1 MQTARR
7 YSILYLTSIA
17 VIGVAVL
24 VGLLF
29 MAVMTAATHERIQQQ
44 SATHLREL
52 LSTVESTASIAC
64 FVEDQNLAKE
74 VARGLL
80 KNSAVLGVV
89 IRSGKQELVRSFR
102 PSVTGQALA
111 RAELGRLTRAI
122 VSPFNANEQV
132 GEIQIYPNPDEFDRL
147 IAQEVHFVGSLL
159 AIQIAGTAAAII
171 LAVLLWIVRPIKAL
185 SDRLH
190 RMDAAA
196 GDRLHVPK
204 GHNRTEV
211 GRLVG
216 DVNALADRLVASL
229 DDERELRL
237 QREIDEMK
245 YHAIF
250 DNAETGIFI
259 ADREGRV
266 ESFNPALVRLLDLP
280 AGENPTSGPIRIADL
295 SWDVPARLPQLIGQC
310 VDSNAMCGDDL
321 VLTPGTGSA
330 RWLNLILSPI
340 GGGNVQGLVS
350 DVTERK
356 LSEETAR
363 KQVVTDPLTGVAN
376 RSGIERVLGMAI
388 SQHENSGDGGF
399 ALMFIDLD
407 GFKRV
412 NEALGLPV
420 GDEVLKAAAKRLSS
434 CLKLSDTVARI
445 GGDKFAVV
453 LPGAT
458 KDDLAAHI
466 GERVI
471 RILWENFE
479 VHATPIQL
487 GASIGIT
494 LFPPDGN
501 DLPTLL
507 RNAELALDRAKSTG
521 GNRFTFFD
529 LGMAE
534 AAEQRRAMEMDM
546 HLALHRGEFE
556 LFYQPIVDLASNR
569 LAGAEALIRWHH
581 PERGLVPPD
590 AFIPLAEET
599 GLIVDIGS
607 WVLEEA
613 CRQLSEWQAEGKDYY
628 LSINLSGRQIPD
640 GMPPEKLAEAVRRHG
655 IDASHL
661 VLEITEGVL
670 LADISQAQSW
680 LSAVREQGFRIY
692 LDDFGTG
699 YSSLSYLKLFAVDT
713 VKVDKSFVSDMGSNA
728 SDHALVEAIVAMA
741 RSLGL
746 HVVAE
751 GVENLAQLELLR
763 QMNCRSIQGYFFSQP
778 VPVEEFSQ
786 IAARVDELL
795 LASVE
800 MPAQAAMADAQEM
813 M

>member
-7 YSILYLTSIA
+7 HSILYLTSIA

-29 MAVMTAATHERIQQQ
+29 MVATTSATHERTQQQ
-44 SATHLREL
+44 SATHLKEL
-52 LSTVESTASIAC
+52 LYTVESTASIAC
-64 FVEDQNLAKE
+64 FIEDQTLAKE

-89 IRSGKQELVRSFR
+89 IRSGKQELVRAFR
-102 PSVTGQALA
+102 PSATPEVLA
-111 RAELGRLTRAI
+111 RAEPGRLTRSI
-122 VSPFNANEQV
+122 YSPFNANEQV
-132 GEIQIYPNPDEFDRL
+132 GEIQIYPNPAEFDRL
-147 IAQEVHFVGSLL
+147 VGQEIHFVGSLL
-159 AIQIAGTAAAII
+159 AVQIAGTAIAII
-171 LAVLLWIVRPIKAL
+171 LAVLIWIVRPIKAL

-190 RMDAAA
+190 RMDAAT
-196 GDRLHVPK
+196 GDRLRVPK

-229 DDERELRL
+229 DEERDLRL
-237 QREIDEMK
+237 QREIDEKK

-259 ADREGRV
+259 TDREGRV
-266 ESFNPALVRLLDLP
+266 ESFNPALARLLGLS
-280 AGENPTSGPIRIADL
+280 AGENQASGPIRITDL
-295 SWDVPARLPQLIGQC
+295 AWDVPARLPQLIGQC
-310 VDSNAMCGDDL
+310 LDSNAMCSDDL
-321 VLTPGTGSA
+321 VLTSGAGSA

-340 GGGNVQGLVS
+340 GDGSVQGLVS

-363 KQVVTDPLTGVAN
+363 KQAVTDPLTGTAN
-376 RSGIERVLGMAI
+376 RAGLEQVLGMAI
-388 SQHENSGDGGF
+388 SQHENLDDGGF

-420 GDEVLKAAAKRLSS
+420 GDEVLKAAAKRLGS

-453 LPGAT
+453 LPGTT

-494 LFPPDGN
+494 LFPCDGN

-521 GNRFTFFD
+521 GNRFTFFN

-556 LFYQPIVDLASNR
+556 LFYQPIVDLVNNR

-581 PERGLVPPD
+581 PERGLIPPD

-599 GLIVDIGS
+599 GQIVDIGS

-613 CRQLSEWQAEGKDYY
+613 CRQLSAWQAEGKDYY
-628 LSINLSGRQIPD
+628 ISINISGRQIPD
-640 GMPPEKLAEAVRRHG
+640 GMPPAKLAEAVHRYG
-655 IDASHL
+655 IDASRL

-670 LADISQAQSW
+670 LADIDQSQNW

-699 YSSLSYLKLFAVDT
+699 YSSLSYLKRFAVDT
-713 VKVDKSFVSDMGSNA
+713 VKVDKSFVSDMGGDT
-728 SDHALVEAIVAMA
+728 SDHTLVEAIVAMA

-751 GVENLAQLELLR
+751 GVENIAQLELLR
-763 QMNCRSIQGYFFSQP
+763 QMNCRSIQGYYFSRP
-778 VPVEEFSQ
+778 VPAEEFAQ
-786 IAARVDELL
+786 VAIRMKKML

-800 MPAQAAMADAQEM
+800 IPAQAAKADTQEM
-813 M
+813 I